1 MKEKERLSE
10 KEIDEIVIAQAEDDE
25 AWEPPVSV
33 QVDMPTTL
41 PLSPKLAARAAFL
54 AHLHQAP
61 DVEGWLMQIIEER
74 IEFEENA
81 FAGLKRVIEEQFAYK
96 TKRDA

>member
-1 MKEKERLSE
+1 MTERKRPVTQKL
-10 KEIDEIVIAQAEDDE
+10 DEIVIAQADNDE

-33 QVDMPTTL
+33 QVDML
-41 PLSPKLAARAAFL
+41 MALALSPKLAARAAFL

-81 FAGLKRVIEEQFAYK
+81 FAGLKRVMEEQSAYK